1 MSHLDLGIDQ
11 DRQVKYNGAIA
22 HHIGNIMKKKHSSW
36 VYLVL
41 GVMLFSLITVSALPL
56 VGSVVEGKQ
65 LAKNA
70 NSETI
75 VLSQQQLTKLE
86 AEANG
91 YQKVLAR
98 EPENNTALTGLL
110 KIRLQ
115 EKDIEGAIAPLEKLA
130 KLNPE
135 QTEYANLLAQA
146 KQQTQDYEGAASA
159 YNRVLESHP
168 GDIYALGGIT
178 NLYLTQDLPER
189 AIALLKETIKLGQ
202 ADSSTA
208 KSIDTESVEFL
219 LGEVYTEQERYS
231 EAIALYDEIAKGNE
245 EDFRPILA
253 KALVLEKQGDFS
265 AAQPLLKKAYVAAP
279 AEYKDRIGKEMEK
292 AIEQTKKTTTDT
304 N

>member
-1 MSHLDLGIDQ
+1 
-11 DRQVKYNGAIA
+11 
-22 HHIGNIMKKKHSSW
+22 MKKKRSSW
-36 VYLVL
+36 IYLVL

-70 NSETI
+70 NNETI

-91 YQKVLAR
+91 YQKVLER

-146 KQQTQDYEGAASA
+146 KQQTKDYEGAASA
-159 YNRVLESHP
+159 YNRVLASYP

-178 NLYLTQDLPER
+178 NLYLIQDLPER
-189 AIALLKETIKLGQ
+189 AIALLKKTIQLGGS
-202 ADSSTA
+202 DSPTA

-219 LGEVYTEQERYS
+219 LGEVYTEQERYG
-231 EAIALYDEIAKGNE
+231 EAIALYDKIAKNNE
-245 EDFRPILA
+245 DDFRPILA
-253 KALVLEKQGDFS
+253 KALVLEKQGDFA
-265 AAQPLLKKAYVAAP
+265 AAQPILKKAYVAAP
-279 AEYKDRIGKEMEK
+279 AEYKDQIGNEMER
-292 AIEQTKKTTTDT
+292 AIEQTKEATE
-304 N
+304 